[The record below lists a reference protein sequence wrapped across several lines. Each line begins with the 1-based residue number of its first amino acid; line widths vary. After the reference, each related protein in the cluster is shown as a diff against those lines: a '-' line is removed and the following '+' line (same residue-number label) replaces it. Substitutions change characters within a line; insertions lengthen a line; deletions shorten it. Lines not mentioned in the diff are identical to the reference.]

1 MTMLAAQ
8 MRARRPPG
16 RHQSCMSRAI
26 FRPPFMHIQE
36 AVQATRQSYWHLHRP
51 HLESLVRH
59 LLKSILR
66 TSEGFVQSIYTE
78 IQGECKNFK
87 GSPLNARSSKMVRR
101 ALFAGVAIFF
111 FNAISQPAI
120 FSSLAKGKYC
130 IEGDLYSCSVNINI
144 LCIRFIDSN
153 YCFLHG
159 TSFGKTCLK
168 LSRLSSSHNIIKN
181 GIMQ

>member
-1 MTMLAAQ
+1 MTTLAAQ

-16 RHQSCMSRAI
+16 RHKSCMSRAI

-36 AVQATRQSYWHLHRP
+36 AVRATRQSYWHLHRP

-111 FNAISQPAI
+111 LMQFHNLPFSRALQRESTVLKVISIAALSTSI
-120 FSSLAKGKYC
+120 SFVSDSLTQITA
-130 IEGDLYSCSVNINI
+130 SCMAQASE
-144 LCIRFIDSN
+144 
-153 YCFLHG
+153 
-159 TSFGKTCLK
+159 
-168 LSRLSSSHNIIKN
+168 RLV
-181 GIMQ
+181 